1 MIQGREM
8 TTEEINNFSMAIEE
22 LVYMKDI
29 PYIDAIVLY
38 CEETGF
44 EVEMAA
50 KLVSGVLKSKVQIEA
65 EDLHYIPKSNTA
77 KLPI

>member
-1 MIQGREM
+1 M
-8 TTEEINNFSMAIEE
+8 TTDEINNFSMAIEE

-29 PYIDAIVLY
+29 PYIEAIVLY

-50 KLVSGVLKSKVQIEA
+50 KLVSGVLKSKIKLEA
-65 EDLHYIPKSNTA
+65 EELHFLKKSNTSQ
-77 KLPI
+77 LPL

>member
-29 PYIDAIVLY
+29 PYIEAIVLY

-50 KLVSGVLKSKVQIEA
+50 KLVSGVLKSKIRLEA
-65 EDLHYIPKSNTA
+65 EDLHYIKRANTA
-77 KLPI
+77 KLPL

>member
-1 MIQGREM
+1 M

-29 PYIDAIVLY
+29 PYIEAIVLY

-50 KLVSGVLKSKVQIEA
+50 KLVSGVLKSKIRLEA
-65 EDLHYIPKSNTA
+65 EDLHYIKRANTA
-77 KLPI
+77 KLPL